1 MGFLEIVGSLWMGS
15 RPKAQNPFQ
24 QTLELLKRDPENPR
38 GHLKL
43 AEIYQKNG
51 KKSKAISEYL
61 LAAEI
66 FAKNNLYVEAMA
78 IYKQVPKQDPS
89 LDHVYLKI
97 ADIYRKM
104 GFLGDA
110 FAQYRILV
118 NHYDSLGMK
127 EKALEVMGMMA
138 EMDPRKITREEK
150 DQNFKDIMKLQ
161 EGEATNGIDIH
172 EGSYAEA
179 EQKITFFDLSAE
191 LDKAE
196 PVELKDFKEISSLEK
211 VYGVEEIF
219 NELKETSGPSLA
231 FPDFNYHMGV
241 ACKEMGFFDEA
252 VNQFKIA
259 MDQGQNPFE
268 AANQLG
274 LCFKEKKMLEEACQ
288 AFEKALQVKGV
299 SQKKTLEVKYELGLI
314 NRELGRSEEALKLL
328 REIAEMDQEGLTIKN
343 GVGKKAG
350 IFENLPKTKKK

>member
-15 RPKAQNPFQ
+15 RPKAQDLFQ
-24 QTLELLKRDPENPR
+24 QALELLKRDPENPR

-66 FAKNNLYVEAMA
+66 FAKNNLYFEAMA

-118 NHYDSLGMK
+118 NHYDSMGMK

-138 EMDPRKITREEK
+138 EMDPRKITQKENGQIFYDIIKPQEEGVL
-150 DQNFKDIMKLQ
+150 N
-161 EGEATNGIDIH
+161 EIDIH
-172 EGSYAEA
+172 GGGDAKA
-179 EQKITFFDLSAE
+179 EQKIPFFDLSAE
-191 LDKAE
+191 LDKDE

-219 NELKETSGPSLA
+219 NELKETAGPSLA

-259 MDQGQNPFE
+259 IDQEQNPFE
-268 AANQLG
+268 AASLLG
-274 LCFKEKKMLEEACQ
+274 LCFKEKNMLEDARQ

-314 NRELGRSEEALKLL
+314 YRELGRSEEALKLL
-328 REIAEMDQEGLTIKN
+328 REIAEMDQERLTIKK
-343 GVGKKAG
+343 GAGKKAG
-350 IFENLPKTKKK
+350 IIENLPKTKKK